1 MTKIHSHILG
11 GAVVLSGLFASELA
25 QAQDAPAAPAP
36 AAPPPA
42 AEAPPLAAPPMAEPA
57 PAPAPPPMMAAEPPP
72 LPNPAPIPET
82 PPAVAP
88 PADNPF
94 KVTVG
99 AGFRSGIRIQ
109 NPFKQNGSGNSKMN
123 DQFLDELNVELR
135 TSGKVTDIIGWTA
148 NFTVDGRTRA
158 QASGGPI
165 AFQAQALDLV
175 GQLDFMDEFHV
186 WVGRMLTPSDRSN
199 FSGSWFMAP
208 WNYAGILNAY
218 YGPRGTEEVGRETGV
233 TVWGDINKGKFKYY
247 VGLMDLD
254 SNFGV
259 NKGGSGLAGFAGQNP
274 LVTARVNYAFVGAE
288 PGFYGSSTYYGGQ
301 DIVALGAAF
310 QYQKDY
316 RIANTAV
323 PGTDLKDNLIEFNA
337 DFLAEKKFD
346 FGTPGIEAAYYHMS
360 GDTRSF
366 NDFFYVLPTFTTGE
380 ILPAKGKLNA
390 LFRFQMA
397 KTGEGSNKATHTIF
411 EPSVA
416 YLFKDYFAKLQL
428 SYTYGR
434 TKLDSGGDATGKYQF
449 VQLGFQIQQ

>member
-25 QAQDAPAAPAP
+25 QAQDAPVAPAP
-36 AAPPPA
+36 AAPPA
-42 AEAPPLAAPPMAEPA
+42 AEAPPP
-57 PAPAPPPMMAAEPPP
+57 PAPPPAPPADMAPPP
-72 LPNPAPIPET
+72 AAPPPMAMPAP
-82 PPAVAP
+82 PPPPPP

-99 AGFRSGIRIQ
+99 AGFRTAIHVQ
-109 NPFKQNGSGNSKMN
+109 NPNVPASDGGFTKLN
-123 DQFLDELNVELR
+123 DQYLDELNLELR
-135 TSGKVTDIIGWTA
+135 TSGKVTDIIGWTG

-165 AFQAQALDLV
+165 AFQAQALDLI

-186 WVGRMLTPSDRSN
+186 WLGRMLTPSDRSN
-199 FSGSWFMAP
+199 FSGPWFMPA
-208 WNYAGILNAY
+208 WNYSGVLAGGGAY
-218 YGPRGTEEVGRETGV
+218 FGPRGTEEVGRETGA

-247 VGLMDLD
+247 LGVLDLD

-259 NKGGSGLAGFAGQNP
+259 AKGGFAGQNP
-274 LVTARVNYAFVGAE
+274 LISARLAYAFVGSE

-310 QYQKDY
+310 QYQKNFAIGQKDTTG
-316 RIANTAV
+316 AAL
-323 PGTDLKDNLIEFNA
+323 PDLKDNLVEFNA
-337 DFLAEKKFD
+337 DLLAEKKLGA
-346 FGTPGIEAAYYHMS
+346 GTPGIEAAYYHES
-360 GDTRSF
+360 GKTRGF
-366 NDFFYVLPTFTTGE
+366 NDFFYVMPTFTTGE

-397 KTGEGSNKATHTIF
+397 KTGESGAITTHTAF

-428 SYTYGR
+428 SYTYN
-434 TKLDSGGDATGKYQF
+434 KSKPEVGDAGKWQYI
-449 VQLGFQIQQ
+449 QLGFQIQQ

>member
-36 AAPPPA
+36 AAPPA
-42 AEAPPLAAPPMAEPA
+42 AEAPPLAAPPPEPA
-57 PAPAPPPMMAAEPPP
+57 PAPLPPMAAEPPP

-88 PADNPF
+88 PAENPF

-109 NPFKQNGSGNSKMN
+109 NPNKSTSSGNSKLN

-208 WNYAGILNAY
+208 WNYSGVLNTY

-233 TVWGDINKGKFKYY
+233 TAWGDINKGKFKYY
-247 VGLMDLD
+247 VALLDLD
-254 SNFGV
+254 SNMGV
-259 NKGGSGLAGFAGQNP
+259 TSKPALGGMAAQNP
-274 LVTARVNYAFVGAE
+274 LFSARVNYAFVGAE

-301 DIVALGAAF
+301 DIVAVGAAF
-310 QYQKDY
+310 QYQKNF
-316 RIANTAV
+316 AL
-323 PGTDLKDNLIEFNA
+323 PGGEGLPDVKDNLVEFNA
-337 DFLAEKKFD
+337 DILAEKKFD
-346 FGTPGIEAAYYHMS
+346 FGTPGIEAAYYHES

-366 NDFFYVLPTFTTGE
+366 NDFFYVTPTFTTGE

-397 KTGEGSNKATHTIF
+397 KTGEGPTKATHTIF

-428 SYTYGR
+428 SYTYGK
-434 TKLDSGGDATGKYQF
+434 TELASGGDPTGKYQF

>member
-1 MTKIHSHILG
+1 M
-11 GAVVLSGLFASELA
+11 
-25 QAQDAPAAPAP
+25 APAPVAAPPPPEVP

-42 AEAPPLAAPPMAEPA
+42 ES
-57 PAPAPPPMMAAEPPP
+57 
-72 LPNPAPIPET
+72 
-82 PPAVAP
+82 
-88 PADNPF
+88 PF

-99 AGFRSGIRIQ
+99 AGFRSAIRIY
-109 NPFKQNGSGNSKMN
+109 NPNKPDSDGYFTKLN
-123 DQFLDELNVELR
+123 DQYLDELNVELR

-165 AFQAQALDLV
+165 AFQAQAMDLV

-186 WVGRMLTPSDRSN
+186 WMGRMLTPSDRSN
-199 FSGSWFMAP
+199 FSGPWFMAP
-208 WNYAGILNAY
+208 WNYSGVLDGY
-218 YGPRGTEEVGRETGV
+218 YGPRGTEEIGRETGV
-233 TVWGDINKGKFKYY
+233 VAWGDINKGKFKYY

-259 NKGGSGLAGFAGQNP
+259 TSKGAAGGMAAQNP
-274 LVTARVNYAFVGAE
+274 LLSARVNYAFIGAE
-288 PGFYGSSTYYGGQ
+288 PGFYGSSAYYGGQ

-310 QYQKDY
+310 QYQKNY
-316 RIANTAV
+316 AI
-323 PGTDLKDNLIEFNA
+323 PGGAGLPDIKDNLVEFNA
-337 DFLAEKKFD
+337 DILAEKKFEA
-346 FGTPGIEAAYYHMS
+346 GTPGIEAAYYHES
-360 GDTRSF
+360 GDSRGF
-366 NDFFYVLPTFTTGE
+366 NDFFYVMPTFTTGE

-397 KTGEGSNKATHTIF
+397 KTGEGALEATHTIF

-428 SYTYGR
+428 SYTYGK
-434 TKLDSGGDATGKYQF
+434 TKLDSGGDPTNKYQF

>member
-36 AAPPPA
+36 AAPPV
-42 AEAPPLAAPPMAEPA
+42 AEAPP
-57 PAPAPPPMMAAEPPP
+57 PAPPPPPAEPLPPLSAEPPP
-72 LPNPAPIPET
+72 LPSPAPIPET
-82 PPAVAP
+82 PPDVAP

-99 AGFRSGIRIQ
+99 AGFRSGLRIQ
-109 NPFKQNGSGNSKMN
+109 NATKPDKLN
-123 DQFLDELNVELR
+123 DQFIDELNVELR

-158 QASGGPI
+158 DYKTLPAGAPV
-165 AFQAQALDLV
+165 AFQVQALDLV

-186 WVGRMLTPSDRSN
+186 WLGRMLTPSDRSN
-199 FSGSWFMAP
+199 FSGPWFMAP
-208 WNYAGILNAY
+208 WNYSGALPTGY
-218 YGPRGTEEVGRETGV
+218 FGPRGTEEVGREVGG
-233 TVWGDINKGKFKYY
+233 TVWGDIGKGKFKYY
-247 VGLMDLD
+247 VGILDLD
-254 SNFGV
+254 GNA
-259 NKGGSGLAGFAGQNP
+259 GSGTKGYASENP
-274 LVTARVNYAFVGAE
+274 LISARLNYAIVGAE

-301 DIVALGAAF
+301 DIVAIGAAF

-316 RIANTAV
+316 NCTAMTWNCPV
-323 PGTDLKDNLIEFNA
+323 TGKDTLTEFNA
-337 DFLAEKKFD
+337 DILAEKKLD
-346 FGTPGIEAAYYHMS
+346 VGTPGIEAAYYHES

-366 NDFFYVLPTFTTGE
+366 NDFFYVMPTFTTAE

-397 KTGEGSNKATHTIF
+397 KTGEGDGAATHTAF
-411 EPSVA
+411 EPSLA
-416 YLFKDYFAKLQL
+416 YLFKDYFAKIQL
-428 SYTYGR
+428 SYTY
-434 TKLDSGGDATGKYQF
+434 TKKKPEVGADSKAQF

>member
-36 AAPPPA
+36 AAPPA
-42 AEAPPLAAPPMAEPA
+42 AEAPP
-57 PAPAPPPMMAAEPPP
+57 PAPPPPPAAPPPPMAAEPPP
-72 LPNPAPIPET
+72 LPNPAPMPVT
-82 PPAVAP
+82 PPAAP
-88 PADNPF
+88 PPAENPF

-109 NPFKQNGSGNSKMN
+109 NPNVPDSDGNLGMKLN
-123 DQFLDELNVELR
+123 DQYLDELNVELR

-186 WVGRMLTPSDRSN
+186 WLGRMLTPSDRSN
-199 FSGSWFMAP
+199 FSGPWFMAP
-208 WNYAGILNAY
+208 WNYSGVLDTY
-218 YGPRGTEEVGRETGV
+218 YGPRGTEEVGRETGGV
-233 TVWGDINKGKFKYY
+233 VWGDIAKGKFKYY
-247 VGLMDLD
+247 LGVLDLD

-259 NKGGSGLAGFAGQNP
+259 LKGGVAGQNP
-274 LVTARVNYAFVGAE
+274 LISARLNYAFVGAE

-310 QYQKDY
+310 QYQKNF
-316 RIANTAV
+316 AL
-323 PGTDLKDNLIEFNA
+323 PGPKDPTTGVQGPDFKDNLVEFNA
-337 DFLAEKKFD
+337 DILAEKKLEA
-346 FGTPGIEAAYYHMS
+346 GTPGIEAAYYHES
-360 GDTRSF
+360 GDTRGF
-366 NDFFYVLPTFTTGE
+366 NDFFYVMPTFTTGE

-397 KTGEGSNKATHTIF
+397 KTGKDETAATHTIF

-428 SYTYGR
+428 SYSYG
-434 TKLDSGGDATGKYQF
+434 KNKNDDSGASTKYQF
-449 VQLGFQIQQ
+449 IQLGFQIQQ

>member
-36 AAPPPA
+36 AAPPA
-42 AEAPPLAAPPMAEPA
+42 AEAPPPAAPPPA
-57 PAPAPPPMMAAEPPP
+57 AAPMPPMAAEPPP
-72 LPNPAPIPET
+72 LPNPAPMPVP
-82 PPAVAP
+82 PPAAPP

-99 AGFRSGIRIQ
+99 AGFRSGLRIQ
-109 NPFKQNGSGNSKMN
+109 NPNKTTSSGNSKLN

-135 TSGKVTDIIGWTA
+135 TSGKVTDIIGWTG
-148 NFTVDGRTRA
+148 NLTVDGRTRA

-186 WVGRMLTPSDRSN
+186 WMGRMLTPSDRSN
-199 FSGSWFMAP
+199 FSGPWFMPA
-208 WNYAGILNAY
+208 WNYSGVMDGY
-218 YGPRGTEEVGRETGV
+218 FGPRGTEEVGREDGV

-247 VGLMDLD
+247 VALLDLD

-259 NKGGSGLAGFAGQNP
+259 LKGGFAGQNP
-274 LVTARVNYAFVGAE
+274 LFSARLAYAFVGSE

-310 QYQKDY
+310 QYQKNY
-316 RIANTAV
+316 AL
-323 PGTDLKDNLIEFNA
+323 PGAKDATTGVQGPDFKDNLVEFNA
-337 DFLAEKKFD
+337 DILAEKKLD
-346 FGTPGIEAAYYHMS
+346 AGTPGIEAAYYHES
-360 GDTRSF
+360 GDTRGF
-366 NDFFYVLPTFTTGE
+366 NDFFYVMPTFTTGE

-397 KTGEGSNKATHTIF
+397 KTGDSPSVATHSFF

-428 SYTYGR
+428 SYSYGKTTVDGGAT
-434 TKLDSGGDATGKYQF
+434 TKQQF
-449 VQLGFQIQQ
+449 IQLGFQIQQ

>member
-36 AAPPPA
+36 AAPPA
-42 AEAPPLAAPPMAEPA
+42 AEAPP
-57 PAPAPPPMMAAEPPP
+57 PAPPPPPPVDAAPPP
-72 LPNPAPIPET
+72 LAPAPVAAPPPPEV
-82 PPAVAP
+82 PAAPP

-99 AGFRSGIRIQ
+99 AGFRSGIRIA
-109 NPFKQNGSGNSKMN
+109 NPNKSSDGINKMN
-123 DQFLDELNVELR
+123 DQYLDELNLELR
-135 TSGKVTDIIGWTA
+135 TSGKVTDIIGWTG

-208 WNYAGILNAY
+208 WNYSGVLDGY

-233 TVWGDINKGKFKYY
+233 TAWGDINKGKFKYY
-247 VGLMDLD
+247 VALLDLD

-259 NKGGSGLAGFAGQNP
+259 LSKPGAGGMAAQNP
-274 LVTARVNYAFVGAE
+274 LFSARLAYAFIGNE

-310 QYQKDY
+310 QYQKNY
-316 RIANTAV
+316 AI
-323 PGTDLKDNLIEFNA
+323 PGAKDAAGIQGPDIKDNLVEFNA
-337 DFLAEKKFD
+337 DILAEKKFD
-346 FGTPGIEAAYYHMS
+346 AGTPGIEAAYYHMS
-360 GDTRSF
+360 GDSRGF
-366 NDFFYVLPTFTTGE
+366 NDFFYVMPTFTTGE

-397 KTGEGSNKATHTIF
+397 KTGDGAAKATHTIF

-428 SYTYGR
+428 SYTYGK
-434 TKLDSGGDATGKYQF
+434 TKLDSGGDPTNKYQF